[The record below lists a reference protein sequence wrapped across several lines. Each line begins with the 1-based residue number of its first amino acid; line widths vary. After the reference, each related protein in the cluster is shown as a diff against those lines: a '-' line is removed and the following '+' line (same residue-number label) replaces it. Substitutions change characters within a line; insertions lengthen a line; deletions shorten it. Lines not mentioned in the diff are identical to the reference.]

1 MTDKQWITIDPSLFR
16 EPVQQKIGSATVIS
30 STSPYAVPSA
40 LTTYDDKTSG
50 QYVLEVKYIGP
61 EDPVEAVTHDEV
73 RVMRGKN
80 SGRLVKVFV
89 NHTSPGPITVD
100 SFVASIQ
107 DSIAKVA
114 SQFGPKD
121 NYRIVSAV
129 VDGNKNR
136 FVFDFGQKELKY
148 K

>member
-16 EPVQQKIGSATVIS
+16 EPVQQKIGSATVTS

-40 LTTYDDKTSG
+40 LATYDDRTSG

-61 EDPVEAVTHDEV
+61 EEPVETVMHNDV
-73 RVMRGKN
+73 RVLRGKN
-80 SGRLVKVFV
+80 SGRLMKVFV
-89 NHTSPGPITVD
+89 NHTSQEPITVD
-100 SFVASIQ
+100 SFVESVQ
-107 DSIAKVA
+107 NSIAKVV
-114 SQFGPKD
+114 SEFGPKD
-121 NYRIVSAV
+121 NYKIVSAV

-136 FVFDFGQKELKY
+136 FAFFFPHQEWKY